1 MKIKKD
7 FILAFTISSIAVILD
22 QISKLVTLKYKLL
35 LPMKI
40 SSFEGFN
47 LVYVENKGV
56 SFGIFSELNIP
67 FYLGVLSLIIS
78 AYIVFLI
85 SQSTSILEIYSLSMI
100 LGGALGNGYDRL
112 LQGYVI
118 DFIDIYYIDYHWPAF
133 NIADSFITIGAF
145 LFLYSMVKKKKN

>member
-1 MKIKKD
+1 MEGWYFTALII
-7 FILAFTISSIAVILD
+7 FFLAFFASNGNN
-22 QISKLVTLKYKLL
+22 
-35 LPMKI
+35 
-40 SSFEGFN
+40 FRF
-47 LVYVENKGV
+47 
-56 SFGIFSELNIP
+56 
-67 FYLGVLSLIIS
+67 GVLSLIIS

-133 NIADSFITIGAF
+133 NIADSCITVGFVIMI
-145 LFLYSMVKKKKN
+145 L

>member
-1 MKIKKD
+1 
-7 FILAFTISSIAVILD
+7 
-22 QISKLVTLKYKLL
+22 
-35 LPMKI
+35 
-40 SSFEGFN
+40 
-47 LVYVENKGV
+47 
-56 SFGIFSELNIP
+56 
-67 FYLGVLSLIIS
+67 
-78 AYIVFLI
+78 
-85 SQSTSILEIYSLSMI
+85 MI